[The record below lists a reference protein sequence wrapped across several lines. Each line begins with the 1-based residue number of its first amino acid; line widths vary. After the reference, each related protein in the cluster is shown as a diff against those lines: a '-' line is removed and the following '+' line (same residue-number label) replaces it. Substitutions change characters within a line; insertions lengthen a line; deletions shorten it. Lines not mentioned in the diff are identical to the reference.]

1 MKYYNLERYKTKS
14 PDMRVHIGDSLTMKT
29 KYYFLAKKSL
39 IFSVSTIASL
49 NV

>member
-1 MKYYNLERYKTKS
+1 MKKNS
-14 PDMRVHIGDSLTMKT
+14 PDMRAHTGESLTMKT

-39 IFSVSTIASL
+39 TCAESTIASL